1 LAKVAGALANVPREA
16 MGEEVALVDP
26 LRRKSAA
33 GFGSFL
39 GEKSVPAKEVCD
51 EPTRLRET
59 ESKRQCGTGTS
70 EVQCENGKMRTVF
83 KKSTCSS
90 ENKSLQLI
98 KIEYGRCFMLVQ
110 MPSLLPT
117 SAVINYPCFFHF
129 LQKRH

>member
-1 LAKVAGALANVPREA
+1 

-98 KIEYGRCFMLVQ
+98 KIEYGLCFMLVQ

-117 SAVINYPCFFHF
+117 SAVINYPCFFSLF
-129 LQKRH
+129 AETALEILQTCQPLWK

>member
-59 ESKRQCGTGTS
+59 ESKRQCGTGGSSSRSRHAHLKTS
-70 EVQCENGKMRTVF
+70 LF
-83 KKSTCSS
+83 S
-90 ENKSLQLI
+90 
-98 KIEYGRCFMLVQ
+98 
-110 MPSLLPT
+110 
-117 SAVINYPCFFHF
+117 
-129 LQKRH
+129 

>member
-1 LAKVAGALANVPREA
+1 MYNTLFCSNKNEPPVTGLAKVAGALANVPREA

-59 ESKRQCGTGTS
+59 ESKRQCSVRAQACNTDQ
-70 EVQCENGKMRTVF
+70 EA
-83 KKSTCSS
+83 
-90 ENKSLQLI
+90 
-98 KIEYGRCFMLVQ
+98 
-110 MPSLLPT
+110 LL
-117 SAVINYPCFFHF
+117 
-129 LQKRH
+129 